1 MEHDLRKYLEDI
13 RGSIVEIEMYVDIA
27 GGFEAYQKDR
37 RSQIIAER
45 LLIVI
50 GEQVTRILR
59 LDPGVVISETTR
71 ITGFRNR
78 IVHDYDQIDNAT
90 VYNILVRHL
99 PTLKKEVATLLNQH
113 G

>member
-1 MEHDLRKYLEDI
+1 MKPELRKYLEDI
-13 RGSIVEIEMYVDIA
+13 RAAIIEVDAYVDLS
-27 GGFEAYQKDR
+27 GGFNQYQVDR

-50 GEQVTRILR
+50 GEQVVRVLR
-59 LDPGVVISETTR
+59 SEPDIAITETVR

-99 PTLKKEVATLLNQH
+99 PILKNEVAVLLNDH